1 MECGDLSPLLVG
13 GGWTPDRRIKPQTG
27 GCDLSQRPRR
37 RLAGALQRRR
47 KKTLST
53 NERDLIVGGQ
63 AVIEGVMMRTPNAY
77 AVAVRKADGTIVN
90 ISARL
95 PKWSDKYPLLKLP
108 VLRGSAVLVQSMG
121 LGIKALNYSAN
132 EAFGDAQEAETKE
145 VRVALTPAVIEGE
158 GDFAGLTGA
167 IPGLF
172 PVPTQKRAKDEMKK
186 GGTAAAAG
194 SIIFA
199 MIFNLLLFVAAPLL
213 LTNALFIGAGW
224 APSPAATETTAGSR
238 QTPGA
243 AANVSDGSST
253 NAGSE
258 TVNDAWYSRGRRTV
272 KTYLHPVRPSVAF
285 NLIDGGIRM
294 SFFLIMIFSF
304 SLLKDI
310 RRVFEYHGA
319 EHKTVFTWE
328 KGLALTVANA
338 RPQPR
343 QHPRCGTS
351 FLMVV
356 MLVSIAL
363 FSVIKFDSLV
373 YNFLV
378 RVALVPLVAGLSYE
392 IIRLSA
398 KKESGWFFKLITKPG
413 VWLQNITTQEPDDG
427 QLEVAI
433 EALKESLKL
442 EPQTGE
448 AALAPLS

>member
-1 MECGDLSPLLVG
+1 MS
-13 GGWTPDRRIKPQTG
+13 TP
-27 GCDLSQRPRR
+27 
-37 RLAGALQRRR
+37 
-47 KKTLST
+47 
-53 NERDLIVGGQ
+53 ERDLIVGGQ

-77 AVAVRKADGTIVN
+77 AIAVRKADGTIVN
-90 ISARL
+90 TAARL

-108 VLRGSAVLVQSMG
+108 VLRGGAVLVQSMG

-132 EAFGDAQEAETKE
+132 EAFEQIEEAKTKE
-145 VRVALTPAVIEGE
+145 VKVALSPAVIEGE

-167 IPGLF
+167 VPGLI
-172 PVPTQKRAKDEMKK
+172 PVPTQKRSRDELKK
-186 GGTAAAAG
+186 GTTAAAAG

-199 MIFNLLLFVAAPLL
+199 LIFNILLFVAAPLL
-213 LTNALFIGAGW
+213 LTNALFIAAGW
-224 APSPAATETTAGSR
+224 ATTPPPVTSTASPGASAEGSSSAAQPATETGE
-238 QTPGA
+238 P
-243 AANVSDGSST
+243 SSIPWFY
-253 NAGSE
+253 S
-258 TVNDAWYSRGRRTV
+258 AWSSVR
-272 KTYLHPVRPSVAF
+272 TYLHPVRPSVAF
-285 NLIDGGIRM
+285 NLIDGLIRM
-294 SFFLIMIFSF
+294 AFFLIMIVSF

-328 KGLALTVANA
+328 AGLPLTVENA

-356 MLVSIAL
+356 MLVAIIL
-363 FSVIKFDSLV
+363 FSLIKFDSLLL
-373 YNFLV
+373 NFLI
-378 RVALVPLVAGLSYE
+378 RLALMPVVAGISYE

-398 KKESGWFFKLITKPG
+398 KKESSWFFKLMTRPG
-413 VWLQNITTQEPDDG
+413 VWLQNITTQEPDDK

-448 AALAPLS
+448 PVPAPLS

>member
-1 MECGDLSPLLVG
+1 
-13 GGWTPDRRIKPQTG
+13 
-27 GCDLSQRPRR
+27 
-37 RLAGALQRRR
+37 
-47 KKTLST
+47 
-53 NERDLIVGGQ
+53 
-63 AVIEGVMMRTPNAY
+63 MMRTPNAY
-77 AVAVRKADGTIVN
+77 AIAVRKADGSIIN

-95 PKWSDKYPLLKLP
+95 PKWSDKYPILKLP

-121 LGIKALNYSAN
+121 LGIKALNFSAN
-132 EAFGDAQEAETKE
+132 EAFADAEEAETEE
-145 VRVALTPAVIEGE
+145 VRVALTPAAIEGE

-167 IPGLF
+167 VPGLF
-172 PVPTQKRAKDEMKK
+172 PVPTQKRSRDEMKK

-199 MIFNLLLFVAAPLL
+199 LIFNVLLFVAAPLL
-213 LTNALFIGAGW
+213 LTNALFIYAGW
-224 APSPAATETTAGSR
+224 APSPAGT
-238 QTPGA
+238 A
-243 AANVSDGSST
+243 AAGQPTVAGNRSTGSNTTPATAEES
-253 NAGSE
+253 A
-258 TVNDAWYSRGRRTV
+258 AWYTRGTRTI

-285 NLIDGGIRM
+285 NLIDGVIRM
-294 SFFLIMIFSF
+294 TFFLIMIFSF

-328 KGLALTVANA
+328 AGLPLTVANA
-338 RPQPR
+338 RPQKR

-363 FSVIKFDSLV
+363 FSVIKFDSLL
-373 YNFLV
+373 YNFSV
-378 RVALVPLVAGLSYE
+378 RIALVPLVAGLSYE

-398 KKESGWFFKLITKPG
+398 KKESGWFFRMITRPG
-413 VWLQNITTQEPDDG
+413 VWLQNITTQEPDDQ

-442 EPQTGE
+442 EPQAAEG
-448 AALAPLS
+448 ALAPLS

>member
-1 MECGDLSPLLVG
+1 M
-13 GGWTPDRRIKPQTG
+13 
-27 GCDLSQRPRR
+27 
-37 RLAGALQRRR
+37 
-47 KKTLST
+47 ST

-108 VLRGSAVLVQSMG
+108 VLRGSVVLVQSMG

-132 EAFGDAQEAETKE
+132 EAFGDAQEAEAKE

-199 MIFNLLLFVAAPLL
+199 MVFNVLLFVAAPLL

-224 APSPAATETTAGSR
+224 APSPSSAAVATSQ

-243 AANVSDGSST
+243 SAGATSNVRDGSNANNVSSTSS
-253 NAGSE
+253 
-258 TVNDAWYSRGRRTV
+258 DAWYSRGWRTV
-272 KTYLHPVRPSVAF
+272 KTYLHPVRPSVGF
-285 NLIDGGIRM
+285 NLIDGLIRM
-294 SFFLIMIFSF
+294 TFFLIMIFSF

-378 RVALVPLVAGLSYE
+378 RLALVPLVAGLSYE

-398 KKESGWFFKLITKPG
+398 KKESGRFFKLITRPG

-442 EPQTGE
+442 EPQNGQ

>member
-1 MECGDLSPLLVG
+1 V
-13 GGWTPDRRIKPQTG
+13 
-27 GCDLSQRPRR
+27 
-37 RLAGALQRRR
+37 
-47 KKTLST
+47 ST

-77 AVAVRKADGTIVN
+77 AIAVRKADGTIVN
-90 ISARL
+90 TAARL
-95 PKWSDKYPLLKLP
+95 PKWSDKYPILKLP

-132 EAFGDAQEAETKE
+132 EAFADVEEAETEE
-145 VRVALTPAVIEGE
+145 VKIALTPAVIEGE

-167 IPGLF
+167 LPGLI
-172 PVPTQKRAKDEMKK
+172 PVPTQKRAKDELKK

-194 SIIFA
+194 SIVFA
-199 MIFNLLLFVAAPLL
+199 IIFNLILFVAAPLL
-213 LTNALFIGAGW
+213 LTNALFIAAGW
-224 APSPAATETTAGSR
+224 APSPTTTASA
-238 QTPGA
+238 QQASGA
-243 AANVSDGSST
+243 DVANRPNATVS
-253 NAGSE
+253 AGSNE
-258 TVNDAWYSRGRRTV
+258 TQSGSASNEAWYTRGWSTV
-272 KTYLHPVRPSVAF
+272 RNYLHPVRPSVAF
-285 NLIDGGIRM
+285 NLIDGVIRM
-294 SFFLIMIFSF
+294 TFFLIMIFSF

-328 KGLALTVANA
+328 KGLSLTVENA

-398 KKESGWFFKLITKPG
+398 RKESGWFFKMITRPG
-413 VWLQNITTQEPDDG
+413 VWLQNITTQEPDDQ